1 MTNIET
7 LLTLIKENP
16 DLPIVPLVDSEVVAD
31 DCCSW
36 WLSAWG
42 RAEIKEIYIGREHV
56 HIKDEDDEEEVL
68 CDMVGCKYST
78 TPDGRDVYDLTDE
91 EWDELYKSIPWTK
104 CIAVRIMA
112 R

>member
-31 DCCSW
+31 DCYSW
-36 WLSAWG
+36 WLGAWG
-42 RAEIKEIYIGREHV
+42 RAEIKEYYLGQEHI
-56 HIKDEDDEEEVL
+56 HFKGKDDEESVL
-68 CDMVGCKYST
+68 CDMEGCKYSK

-91 EWDELYKSIPWTK
+91 EWDALYKSIPWTK
-104 CIAVRIMA
+104 CIAVRITT